1 MSQSG
6 KNAKKAPLWARLRHG
21 LRRRLV
27 AGLLVIVPL
36 GITLLILQFL
46 YEFTAG
52 RLTPMVKDLFEP
64 LPGFAVP
71 VVSVAI
77 LFFSLYLV
85 GFVATAVAG
94 RQLIAL
100 AEALIQRIPLV
111 KSVYGASKQI
121 IETLSFQGRGA
132 DLKTAALVTFP
143 HPGMRTVGF
152 LTGKARLGGG
162 RVYYKVFIPTTPN
175 VTIGLF
181 ELVAPEDVFRCQLS
195 VEDAVKMVVSGGILG
210 PDRLK
215 LTPSAQSIPEPA
227 HAAED
232 EEENQE

>member
-1 MSQSG
+1 MRKSG
-6 KNAKKAPLWARLRHG
+6 KNPKKPPLWARLRHG

-36 GITLLILQFL
+36 GITALILQFL

-52 RLTPMVKDLFEP
+52 RLTPMVKDLFGP

-77 LFFSLYLV
+77 LFFGLYLV

-121 IETLSFQGRGA
+121 IETLSFQGRGG

-143 HPGMRTVGF
+143 HPGMKAVGF
-152 LTGKARLGGG
+152 ITGKARLD
-162 RVYYKVFIPTTPN
+162 RK
-175 VTIGLF
+175 
-181 ELVAPEDVFRCQLS
+181 S
-195 VEDAVKMVVSGGILG
+195 VV
-210 PDRLK
+210 
-215 LTPSAQSIPEPA
+215 
-227 HAAED
+227 
-232 EEENQE
+232 